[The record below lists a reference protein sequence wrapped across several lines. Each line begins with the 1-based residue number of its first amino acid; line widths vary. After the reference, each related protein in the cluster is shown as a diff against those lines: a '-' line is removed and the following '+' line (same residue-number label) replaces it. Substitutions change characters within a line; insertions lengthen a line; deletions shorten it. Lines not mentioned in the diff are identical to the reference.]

1 MSYYRIFAVILLL
14 LGVGV
19 GYFVY
24 HSETVA
30 SDSFLAKPFKL
41 GLDLKG
47 GTRLVYDA
55 DISVLQAVDV
65 KDAMNSLRE
74 VIERRINVFG
84 VSEPQIFTET
94 AGLGAEAK
102 HRLVVELPGVTN
114 VDQALQLISKTPVL
128 EFKTERPDGPE
139 KEQIK
144 KAYEQAQL
152 SITSNSSTTIEA
164 LLKANPLLTQDP
176 LYVSTELSGRYLK
189 RASMSFSGEGVSGP
203 GVSLEFNEEGAKL
216 FAKITSENVGKSVA
230 IYLDGQLL
238 SAPNVR
244 EAIKDGR
251 AEITGQFTVEEA
263 KTLVRDLNLGALPVP
278 IKLASTQTIGATL
291 GQEALDKGVKAGAVA
306 LAVIA
311 LFMILWYRLPG
322 LIAVLSLSIYVAI
335 MLALFKLIPVTL
347 TAAGMAGLILSI
359 GIAVD
364 ANVLI
369 FERLKDELRRGKSIH
384 DALLEGFSRAWL
396 SIRDSNLSSI
406 ISAAVLFW
414 FGTSLIKGF
423 ALTLMI
429 GILVSMFSAITV
441 TRTLLLALG
450 VKHKTKLSTFL
461 FGSGFTK

>member
-24 HSETVA
+24 HSETVTP
-30 SDSFLAKPFKL
+30 DSFLSKPFKL
-41 GLDLKG
+41 GLDLRG

-55 DISVLQAVDV
+55 DTSVIQAGDV
-65 KDAMNSLRE
+65 KDAMDSLRE

-114 VDQALQLISKTPVL
+114 IDQALQLISKTPVL

-152 SITSNSSTTIEA
+152 SITSNASTTIES
-164 LLKANPLLTQDP
+164 LLKANPLLSEDP
-176 LYVSTELSGRYLK
+176 LYVSTGLSGRYLK
-189 RASMSFSGEGVSGP
+189 KASVSFSGEGVSGP

-251 AEITGQFTVEEA
+251 AEITGQFTVDEA
-263 KTLVRDLNLGALPVP
+263 KTLVRDLNLGALPLP
-278 IKLASTQTIGATL
+278 IKLASSQTIGATL
-291 GQEALDKGVKAGAVA
+291 GQEAFDKGVKAGAVA

-311 LFMILWYRLPG
+311 LFMIFWYRLPG
-322 LIAVLSLSIYVAI
+322 LIAVISLSIYVAI